1 MITITKTYRLL
12 PGEVVI
18 DPATGNMV
26 AVNRAV
32 VTPGKDKSLIVYQPG
47 DTLPTP
53 LPPAP
58 KT

>member
-26 AVNRAV
+26 AGNRSV
-32 VTPGKDKSLIVYQPG
+32 VTPGKYKSLIVYQPG

-53 LPPAP
+53 PVA
-58 KT
+58 